1 MYGEFFRFL
10 WTGGLAAGVNLTS
23 RYVLNKAMSF
33 EIAVALAYLLGML
46 TAYVLA
52 RQLVF
57 APSGRAVISEL
68 KRFTIVNVF
77 SAVLVWSISVGLARH
92 LFPAIGFAFHPE
104 DIAHFVGVATP
115 AVLSY
120 YGHRAYTFAKPKTT

>member
-77 SAVLVWSISVGLARH
+77 SAVLVWSISRRTGAAR
-92 LFPAIGFAFHPE
+92 FRPTAARPSKISRTSSA
-104 DIAHFVGVATP
+104 
-115 AVLSY
+115 S
-120 YGHRAYTFAKPKTT
+120 

>member
-92 LFPAIGFAFHPE
+92 LFPAIGLAFHPE
-104 DIAHFVGVATP
+104 DIAHFVGVVTP